1 MLLYSNNDNEISER
15 LPKAIIFD
23 LDGCLWT
30 PEMYEIL
37 FFMGGMG
44 SPFREDPNDALN
56 LLTSGNNPVRLL
68 GDVRS
73 VFLDIYTEPHLRDV
87 QIGIS
92 SRTDEPDWARELLTK
107 FKVVSLGEDINFQG
121 RDENEEFV
129 YLENIFNGPI
139 EIAKDSKV
147 DPNVDHFRRISLE
160 CGIDYE
166 DILFFDNEYGNCQSV
181 ASLGVSVVYCPDGVT
196 REVWN
201 MGLYDE
207 FPRNDGSVINGDQRG
222 W

>member
-1 MLLYSNNDNEISER
+1 
-15 LPKAIIFD
+15 
-23 LDGCLWT
+23 
-30 PEMYEIL
+30 MYEIL

-121 RDENEEFV
+121 RDENEES
-129 YLENIFNGPI
+129 YTW
-139 EIAKDSKV
+139 K
-147 DPNVDHFRRISLE
+147 ISLM
-160 CGIDYE
+160 GQLKSQR
-166 DILFFDNEYGNCQSV
+166 ILRWTQTWITFV
-181 ASLGVSVVYCPDGVT
+181 
-196 REVWN
+196 
-201 MGLYDE
+201 E
-207 FPRNDGSVINGDQRG
+207 FLLSAV
-222 W
+222 